1 MGAVSDEGDDVEMLY
16 RLAALRMY
24 VTFSPKNGYR
34 IKDYR
39 NSTKDMLDRFAEESF
54 SLNEKEIAKY
64 VSSIKSFI
72 SILDISRKYFSK
84 VTLLEDLYVVFEKRH
99 VQCKIT
105 DEICR
110 EILAKDFFKAS
121 TSGGTISMTNMNK
134 RWKGIYGVLSKY
146 DE

>member
-72 SILDISRKYFSK
+72 SILDISRKGMSN
-84 VTLLEDLYVVFEKRH
+84 VR
-99 VQCKIT
+99 
-105 DEICR
+105 
-110 EILAKDFFKAS
+110 
-121 TSGGTISMTNMNK
+121 
-134 RWKGIYGVLSKY
+134 
-146 DE
+146 